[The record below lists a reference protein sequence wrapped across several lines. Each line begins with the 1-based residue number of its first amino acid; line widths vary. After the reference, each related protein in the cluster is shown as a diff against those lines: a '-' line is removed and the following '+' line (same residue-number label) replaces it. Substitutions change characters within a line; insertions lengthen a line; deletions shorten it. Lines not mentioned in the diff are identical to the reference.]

1 MEPFLLALVPVGHE
15 AKGSIE
21 DFAVLECL
29 LVLDFRLSITE
40 VSSSLETQHNY
51 IFNNY
56 QSLERVRVMA
66 RL

>member
-1 MEPFLLALVPVGHE
+1 MEPFLSALVPVGHE

-29 LVLDFRLSITE
+29 LVLDFQLSITE
-40 VSSSLETQHNY
+40 VASSLETQRNRL
-51 IFNNY
+51 FNNY
-56 QSLERVRVMA
+56 QSLRRVMA

>member
-1 MEPFLLALVPVGHE
+1 MEPFLSALVPVGHE

-40 VSSSLETQHNY
+40 VASSLETQRNY

-56 QSLERVRVMA
+56 HSLGRVMA

>member
-1 MEPFLLALVPVGHE
+1 MEPFLSALIPVGHE

-21 DFAVLECL
+21 DFAVLESL

-40 VSSSLETQHNY
+40 VASSLETQRNC
-51 IFNNY
+51 IFNNF
-56 QSLERVRVMA
+56 QSLGRVMV